1 MYLCISSAKMS
12 KAEKTKQFIIEKT
25 STLFNIKGYA
35 STSLSDISAATGL
48 TKGSIYGN
56 FKNKDQVALEV
67 YHYNASN
74 LKKNVARSLDKEF
87 LNMTEKLNAFLSF
100 YRNNWT
106 TVSQNG
112 GCPLLNAATECD
124 DTFPEL
130 KKQVQIS
137 FSDWIRTISQIIRKG
152 QDTQEFNPEIVS
164 EEYAVQFIMM
174 IEGGILLA
182 KTMNDEKYL
191 HLALDRISQITEQE
205 LKIHS

>member
-1 MYLCISSAKMS
+1 MS

-35 STSLSDISAATGL
+35 STSLSDISTATGL

-74 LKKNVARSLDKEF
+74 LKKNVAQSLDKEF

-106 TVSQNG
+106 TVFQNG

-137 FSDWIRTISQIIRKG
+137 FSDWIGTISEIIKKG
-152 QDTQEFNPEIVS
+152 QNIHEFNSEIVA
-164 EEYAVQFIMM
+164 EEYAAQFIMM

-182 KTMNDEKYL
+182 KTMDDEKYL
-191 HLALDRISQITEQE
+191 HLALDKISQITEQE

>member
-1 MYLCISSAKMS
+1 MS

-35 STSLSDISAATGL
+35 STSLSDISTATGL

-74 LKKNVARSLDKEF
+74 LKKNVAQSLDKEY
-87 LNMTEKLNAFLSF
+87 LNMT
-100 YRNNWT
+100 
-106 TVSQNG
+106 TVFQNG

-137 FSDWIRTISQIIRKG
+137 FSDWIGTISEIIKKG
-152 QDTQEFNPEIVS
+152 QNIHEFNSEIVA
-164 EEYAVQFIMM
+164 EEYAAQFIMM

-182 KTMNDEKYL
+182 KTMDDEKYL
-191 HLALDRISQITEQE
+191 HLALDKISQITEQE

>member
-1 MYLCISSAKMS
+1 MS

-35 STSLSDISAATGL
+35 STSLSDISTATGL

-74 LKKNVARSLDKEF
+74 LKKNVAQSLDKEF

-106 TVSQNG
+106 TVFQNG

-137 FSDWIRTISQIIRKG
+137 FSDWIRTISEIIKKG
-152 QDTQEFNPEIVS
+152 QNIHEFNSEIVA
-164 EEYAVQFIMM
+164 EEYASLFIMM

-182 KTMNDEKYL
+182 KTMENEKYL
-191 HLALDRISQITEQE
+191 HFTLDKVSKIIEQE

>member
-1 MYLCISSAKMS
+1 MS

-56 FKNKDQVALEV
+56 FKNKDEVALEV

-74 LKKNVARSLDKEF
+74 LKKNVAQSLDKEF
-87 LNMTEKLNAFLSF
+87 LNITEKLNAFLSF

-106 TVSQNG
+106 TVFQNG

-164 EEYAVQFIMM
+164 EEYAVQFIML

>member
-35 STSLSDISAATGL
+35 STSLSDISTATGL

-74 LKKNVARSLDKEF
+74 LKKNVAQSLDKEF

-106 TVSQNG
+106 TVFQNG

-137 FSDWIRTISQIIRKG
+137 FSDWIRTISEIIKKG
-152 QDTQEFNPEIVS
+152 QNIHEFNSEIVA
-164 EEYAVQFIMM
+164 EEYASLFIMM

-182 KTMNDEKYL
+182 KTMENEKYL
-191 HLALDRISQITEQE
+191 HFTLDKVSKIIEQE

>member
-1 MYLCISSAKMS
+1 MS

-35 STSLSDISAATGL
+35 STSLSDISTATGL

-67 YHYNASN
+67 YHYNAYN
-74 LKKNVARSLDKEF
+74 LKKNVAQSLDKEF

-106 TVSQNG
+106 TVFQNG

-137 FSDWIRTISQIIRKG
+137 FSDWIITISEIIKKG
-152 QDTQEFNPEIVS
+152 QNIHEFNSEIVA
-164 EEYAVQFIMM
+164 EEYASLFIMM

-182 KTMNDEKYL
+182 KTMENEKYL
-191 HLALDRISQITEQE
+191 HFTLDKVSKIIEQE